1 MSKLAS
7 IRKNELSVLSTLSK
21 DRKFGTDGIRGPVTS
36 TMNPLFVTKL
46 GWAAGV
52 ILKEE
57 GMSKVLI
64 GKDTRIS
71 GYMFESALQA
81 GFISAGMD
89 VTMLGPLPTP
99 GVSYL
104 ANSNNQVGLVIS
116 ASHNLFEDNGI
127 KFFDKDGQKFSAE
140 LEKRIETK
148 LTQEMVAVESINLG
162 KASRMNDAQGRYIEF
177 CKSSFTDLDLNGL
190 SILLDCANGATYS
203 VAPKVFSELGAKVET
218 IGSSPDGININQ
230 NCGSTNPDFLKEEI
244 IKGSYDLGIAFDG
257 DGDRLQMVNARGEL
271 LTGDDLLYV
280 LAMHRVAQGN
290 SDAGVVGTLM
300 SNMGLEL
307 ALASSGLKLAR
318 AKVGDRYVKEV
329 MKTEGWS
336 LGGESSGHIICSDVS
351 TTGDGIIAAL
361 QVLAAMQQSGRS
373 IDELR
378 SGFVALPQALVNVR
392 ISKGFD
398 LEAYPQISE
407 ACQAVE
413 AELEGKGRLLLRPSG
428 TEPVIRVMVE
438 GDQTVDIDALAGR
451 VASGI
456 QAAA

>member
-46 GWAAGV
+46 GWAAGS
-52 ILKEE
+52 ILIEE

-89 VTMLGPLPTP
+89 VTLLGPLPTP

-127 KFFDKDGQKFSAE
+127 KFFNKDGQKFSAE

-257 DGDRLQMVNARGEL
+257 DGDRILIVNSEGDIL
-271 LTGDDLLYV
+271 DGDDILYI
-280 LAMHRVAQGN
+280 LSNNLTAD
-290 SDAGVVGTLM
+290 SGVVGTLM
-300 SNMGLEL
+300 TNKALEIYFEKNDIPFL
-307 ALASSGLKLAR
+307 R
-318 AKVGDRYVKEV
+318 ADVGDKYVLQRLLKESWV
-329 MKTEGWS
+329 
-336 LGGESSGHIICSDVS
+336 LGGEPSGHIICLDSAP
-351 TTGDGIIAAL
+351 TGDAIIAAL
-361 QVLAAMQQSGRS
+361 NLLDAIKDNNFSVKKS
-373 IDELR
+373 
-378 SGFVALPQALVNVR
+378 
-392 ISKGFD
+392 
-398 LEAYPQISE
+398 
-407 ACQAVE
+407 
-413 AELEGKGRLLLRPSG
+413 LEGFKKFPQTLINLKVNNPNKIIVSDKFWSEVTRIEKQLGQNGRVLIRPSG
-428 TEPVIRVMVE
+428 TEPLIRIMVE
-438 GDQTVDIDALAGR
+438 SDKSGASHDFCNALADL
-451 VASGI
+451 AQTI
-456 QAAA
+456 

>member
-7 IRKNELSVLSTLSK
+7 IRNNELSVLSTLSK

-46 GWAAGV
+46 GWAAGS
-52 ILKEE
+52 ILIEE

-89 VTMLGPLPTP
+89 VTLLGPLPTP

-127 KFFDKDGQKFSAE
+127 KFFNKDGQKFSAE

-257 DGDRLQMVNARGEL
+257 DGDRILIVNSEGDIL
-271 LTGDDLLYV
+271 DGDDILYI
-280 LAMHRVAQGN
+280 LSNNLKAD
-290 SDAGVVGTLM
+290 SGVVGTLM
-300 SNMGLEL
+300 TNKALEIYFENNDIPFL
-307 ALASSGLKLAR
+307 R
-318 AKVGDRYVKEV
+318 ADVGDKYVLQRLLKESWV
-329 MKTEGWS
+329 
-336 LGGESSGHIICSDVS
+336 LGGEPSGHIICLDSAP
-351 TTGDGIIAAL
+351 TGDAIIAAL
-361 QVLAAMQQSGRS
+361 NLLDAIKDNNFSVKKS
-373 IDELR
+373 
-378 SGFVALPQALVNVR
+378 
-392 ISKGFD
+392 
-398 LEAYPQISE
+398 
-407 ACQAVE
+407 
-413 AELEGKGRLLLRPSG
+413 LEGFKKFPQTLINLKVNNPNKIIVSDKFWSEVTRIEKQLGRNGRVLIRPSG
-428 TEPVIRVMVE
+428 TEPLIRIMVE
-438 GDQTVDIDALAGR
+438 SDKSGASHDFCNALADL
-451 VASGI
+451 AQTI
-456 QAAA
+456 

>member
-7 IRKNELSVLSTLSK
+7 IRNNELSVLSTLSK

-46 GWAAGV
+46 GWAAGS
-52 ILKEE
+52 ILIEE

-89 VTMLGPLPTP
+89 VTLLGPLPTP

-127 KFFDKDGQKFSAE
+127 KFFNKDGQKFSAE

-230 NCGSTNPDFLKEEI
+230 NCGSTNPEFLKEEI

-257 DGDRLQMVNARGEL
+257 DGDRILIVNSEGDIL
-271 LTGDDLLYV
+271 DGDDILYI
-280 LAMHRVAQGN
+280 LSNNLPAD
-290 SDAGVVGTLM
+290 SGVVGTLM
-300 SNMGLEL
+300 TNKALEIFFE
-307 ALASSGLKLAR
+307 KNDIPFIR
-318 AKVGDRYVKEV
+318 ADVGDKYVLQRLLEESWV
-329 MKTEGWS
+329 
-336 LGGESSGHIICSDVS
+336 LGGEPSCHIICLDSAP
-351 TTGDGIIAAL
+351 TGDAIIAAL
-361 QVLAAMQQSGRS
+361 NLLDAIKDNNFSLKKS
-373 IDELR
+373 
-378 SGFVALPQALVNVR
+378 
-392 ISKGFD
+392 
-398 LEAYPQISE
+398 
-407 ACQAVE
+407 
-413 AELEGKGRLLLRPSG
+413 LEGFKKFPQTLINLKVNNPNKIIVSDKFWSEVTRIEKQLGQNGRVLIRPSG
-428 TEPVIRVMVE
+428 TEPLIRIMVE
-438 GDQTVDIDALAGR
+438 SDKSGASHDFCNALADL
-451 VASGI
+451 AQTI
-456 QAAA
+456 

>member
-7 IRKNELSVLSTLSK
+7 IRNNELSVLSTLSK

-46 GWAAGV
+46 GWAAGS
-52 ILKEE
+52 ILIEE

-89 VTMLGPLPTP
+89 VTLLGPLPTP

-127 KFFDKDGQKFSAE
+127 KFFNKDGQKFSAE

-257 DGDRLQMVNARGEL
+257 DGDRILIVNSEGDIL
-271 LTGDDLLYV
+271 DGDDILYI
-280 LAMHRVAQGN
+280 LSNNLRAD
-290 SDAGVVGTLM
+290 SGVVGTLM
-300 SNMGLEL
+300 TNKALEIYFENNDIPFL
-307 ALASSGLKLAR
+307 R
-318 AKVGDRYVKEV
+318 ADVGDKYVLQRLLKESWV
-329 MKTEGWS
+329 
-336 LGGESSGHIICSDVS
+336 LGGEPSGHIICLDSAP
-351 TTGDGIIAAL
+351 TGDAIIAAL
-361 QVLAAMQQSGRS
+361 NLLDS
-373 IDELR
+373 IKDNNF
-378 SGFVALPQALVNVR
+378 SVKK
-392 ISKGFD
+392 S
-398 LEAYPQISE
+398 
-407 ACQAVE
+407 
-413 AELEGKGRLLLRPSG
+413 LEGFKKFPQTLINLKVNNPNKIIVSDKFWSEVTRIEKQLGRNGRVLIRPSG
-428 TEPVIRVMVE
+428 TEPLIRIMVE
-438 GDQTVDIDALAGR
+438 SDKSGASHDFCNALADL
-451 VASGI
+451 AQTI
-456 QAAA
+456 

>member
-7 IRKNELSVLSTLSK
+7 IRNNELSVLSTLSK

-46 GWAAGV
+46 GWAAGS
-52 ILKEE
+52 ILIEE

-89 VTMLGPLPTP
+89 VTLLGPLPTP

-127 KFFDKDGQKFSAE
+127 KFFNKDGQKFSAE

-177 CKSSFTDLDLNGL
+177 CKSSFTGLDLNGL

-257 DGDRLQMVNARGEL
+257 DGDRILIVNSEGDIL
-271 LTGDDLLYV
+271 DGDDILYI
-280 LAMHRVAQGN
+280 LSNNLKAD
-290 SDAGVVGTLM
+290 SGVVGTLM
-300 SNMGLEL
+300 TNKALEIYFEKNDIPFL
-307 ALASSGLKLAR
+307 R
-318 AKVGDRYVKEV
+318 ADVGDKYVLQRLLKESWV
-329 MKTEGWS
+329 
-336 LGGESSGHIICSDVS
+336 LGGEPSGHIICLDSAP
-351 TTGDGIIAAL
+351 TGDAIIAAL
-361 QVLAAMQQSGRS
+361 NLLDATKDNNFSVKKS
-373 IDELR
+373 
-378 SGFVALPQALVNVR
+378 
-392 ISKGFD
+392 
-398 LEAYPQISE
+398 
-407 ACQAVE
+407 
-413 AELEGKGRLLLRPSG
+413 LEGFKKFPQTLINLKVNNPNKIIVSDKFWSEVTRIEKQLGRNGRVLIRPSG
-428 TEPVIRVMVE
+428 TEPLIRIMVE
-438 GDQTVDIDALAGR
+438 SDKSGASHDFCNALADL
-451 VASGI
+451 AQTI
-456 QAAA
+456 

>member
-1 MSKLAS
+1 MSKSAS
-7 IRKNELSVLSTLSK
+7 IRNNELSVLSTLSK

-46 GWAAGV
+46 GWAAGSV
-52 ILKEE
+52 LKEE
-57 GMSKVLI
+57 GLSKVLI

-89 VTMLGPLPTP
+89 VTLLGPLPTP

-127 KFFDKDGQKFSAE
+127 KFFNKDGQKFSAE

-244 IKGSYDLGIAFDG
+244 IKGTYDLGIAFDG
-257 DGDRLQMVNARGEL
+257 DGDRILIVNSEGDIL
-271 LTGDDLLYV
+271 DGDDILYI
-280 LAMHRVAQGN
+280 LSNNLRAD
-290 SDAGVVGTLM
+290 SGVVGTLM
-300 SNMGLEL
+300 TNKALEIFFEKKDIPFL
-307 ALASSGLKLAR
+307 R
-318 AKVGDRYVKEV
+318 ADVGDKYVLQSLLEQSWV
-329 MKTEGWS
+329 
-336 LGGESSGHIICSDVS
+336 LGGEPSGHIICLDSAP
-351 TTGDGIIAAL
+351 TGDAIIAAL
-361 QVLAAMQQSGRS
+361 NLLNAIKDNNFS
-373 IDELR
+373 
-378 SGFVALPQALVNVR
+378 
-392 ISKGFD
+392 
-398 LEAYPQISE
+398 
-407 ACQAVE
+407 VE
-413 AELEGKGRLLLRPSG
+413 KSLEGFQKFPQTLINLKVNNPNRIIVSDKFWSEVTRIEKQLGQNGRVLIRPSG
-428 TEPVIRVMVE
+428 TEPLIRIMVE
-438 GDQTVDIDALAGR
+438 SDKSGASHDFCNALADL
-451 VASGI
+451 AQTI
-456 QAAA
+456 

>member
-1 MSKLAS
+1 MGKLAS
-7 IRKNELSVLSTLSK
+7 IRNNELSVLSTLSK

-46 GWAAGV
+46 GWAAGS
-52 ILKEE
+52 ILIEE

-71 GYMFESALQA
+71 GYMYESALQA

-89 VTMLGPLPTP
+89 VTLLGPLPTP

-127 KFFDKDGQKFSAE
+127 KFFNKDGQKFSAE

-162 KASRMNDAQGRYIEF
+162 KATRMNDAQGRYIEF

-244 IKGSYDLGIAFDG
+244 IKGTYDLGIAFDG
-257 DGDRLQMVNARGEL
+257 DGDRILIVNSEGDIL
-271 LTGDDLLYV
+271 DGDDILYI
-280 LAMHRVAQGN
+280 LSNNLPAD
-290 SDAGVVGTLM
+290 SGVVGTLM
-300 SNMGLEL
+300 TNKALEIFFNKNDIPFL
-307 ALASSGLKLAR
+307 R
-318 AKVGDRYVKEV
+318 ADVGDKYVLQRLLEESWV
-329 MKTEGWS
+329 
-336 LGGESSGHIICSDVS
+336 LGGEPSGHIICLDSAP
-351 TTGDGIIAAL
+351 TGDAIIAAL
-361 QVLAAMQQSGRS
+361 NLLNAIKDNNFSVKKS
-373 IDELR
+373 
-378 SGFVALPQALVNVR
+378 
-392 ISKGFD
+392 
-398 LEAYPQISE
+398 
-407 ACQAVE
+407 
-413 AELEGKGRLLLRPSG
+413 LEGFKKFPQTLINLKVNNPNKIIVSDKFWSEVTRIERQLGHNGRVLIRPSG
-428 TEPVIRVMVE
+428 TEPLIRIMVE
-438 GDQTVDIDALAGR
+438 SDKSGASHDFCNALADL
-451 VASGI
+451 AQTI
-456 QAAA
+456 